1 MFKEVEC
8 QYYFSTGIGYAMFL
22 ISFFIGIYYNM
33 VVAWSF
39 RYLFASMAAV
49 LPWTSCDNVWNTKS
63 KSEKVNETNFN
74 EMNDQHSCA

>member
-49 LPWTSCDNVWNTKS
+49 LPWTSKS

-74 EMNDQHSCA
+74 EMNDQHSCV

>member
-1 MFKEVEC
+1 MI
-8 QYYFSTGIGYAMFL
+8 TGIGYAMFL

-49 LPWTSCDNVWNTKS
+49 LPWTSCDNAWNSNRMFERILQTL
-63 KSEKVNETNFN
+63 F
-74 EMNDQHSCA
+74 